1 MKNEGNLLPLDIT
14 KLQSVAVIG
23 PNADCVQ
30 FGDYTWSKN
39 KEDGITPL
47 QGIYRLAGKKVK
59 VNYAQGCSIAS
70 LDQSGIEE
78 AVCAAQQS
86 DVALLFVGSS
96 STAFVRHSSAPSTSG
111 EGIDLSGVELTGA
124 QEELIKAVCATGKPV
139 VLVLVTGKPYAIPFA
154 KKMSR
159 LF

>member
-1 MKNEGNLLPLDIT
+1 MQTVCNL
-14 KLQSVAVIG
+14 VIIHG
-23 PNADCVQ
+23 VKKQ
-30 FGDYTWSKN
+30 GRWYHTVTRHLSFGR
-39 KEDGITPL
+39 
-47 QGIYRLAGKKVK
+47 QKVK
-59 VNYAQGCSIAS
+59 VNYALGCSIAS

-124 QEELIKAVCATGKPV
+124 QEELIKAVCATGK
-139 VLVLVTGKPYAIPFA
+139 TGSPSIGN
-154 KKMSR
+154 R
-159 LF
+159 

>member
-1 MKNEGNLLPLDIT
+1 MVSHRYKA
-14 KLQSVAVIG
+14 SVVWQA
-23 PNADCVQ
+23 
-30 FGDYTWSKN
+30 
-39 KEDGITPL
+39 
-47 QGIYRLAGKKVK
+47 KKVK

-78 AVCAAQQS
+78 AVRAAQQS

-96 STAFVRHSSAPSTSG
+96 STAFVRHSNASSTSG

-124 QEELIKAVCATGKPV
+124 QEELIEAVCATGKPV
-139 VLVLVTGKPYAIPFA
+139 VLILVAGKPFAIPFA
-154 KKMSR
+154 KKMSL

>member
-1 MKNEGNLLPLDIT
+1 M
-14 KLQSVAVIG
+14 
-23 PNADCVQ
+23 
-30 FGDYTWSKN
+30 
-39 KEDGITPL
+39 
-47 QGIYRLAGKKVK
+47 
-59 VNYAQGCSIAS
+59 NYAQGCSIAS